1 MNINFT
7 LIAQAIAFAVLIW
20 FTVKFVWPPLL
31 KAIEARQKEIA
42 DGLAAAADGRNA
54 LEVAAKK
61 SEVTLTEAKQKA
73 SEIIAQA
80 EKRGTQI
87 IEEAKGNAKVEGDR
101 IIAGAKAEIDQEVNR
116 AKEGLRA
123 QVSSLAVAG
132 AEKILNLFPPDT
144 HQPRLS
150 SSVIEAILAV
160 TSVTRDLSEEDIL
173 HNLQKTEIRPQMLL
187 RNDPHTHNDRFAF
200 IIHPLSKTQIAQ
212 IPGFDFLKKSPLLD
226 FAETVASKVPGY
238 HYCKITGIRSEH
250 NGKEISGDL
259 YLLPSTPKMLLKQP
273 AEKVYDSLTNICEMA
288 YKRGA

>member
-31 KAIEARQKEIA
+31 KAIETRQKEIA

-54 LEVAAKK
+54 LEAAAKK

-101 IIAGAKAEIDQEVNR
+101 IVAGAKAEIEQEVNR

-123 QVSSLAVAG
+123 QVSTLAIAG
-132 AEKILNLFPPDT
+132 AEKIL
-144 HQPRLS
+144 R
-150 SSVIEAILAV
+150 
-160 TSVTRDLSEEDIL
+160 
-173 HNLQKTEIRPQMLL
+173 
-187 RNDPHTHNDRFAF
+187 
-200 IIHPLSKTQIAQ
+200 
-212 IPGFDFLKKSPLLD
+212 
-226 FAETVASKVPGY
+226 
-238 HYCKITGIRSEH
+238 
-250 NGKEISGDL
+250 KEIDAKAHSE
-259 YLLPSTPKMLLKQP
+259 LLAKLA
-273 AEKVYDSLTNICEMA
+273 AEL
-288 YKRGA
+288 